1 MTGRSD
7 YVVTIYL
14 DGICRTLSC
23 LALPILPLIRVKAN
37 CLAATGSVKGG
48 NADKANVDSELAGDM
63 KDRLLEGK
71 LADMMHMSKYRR
83 PEL

>member
-1 MTGRSD
+1 MAKARSD
-7 YVVTIYL
+7 CIVTIDL

-23 LALPILPLIRVKAN
+23 SALSILPLIRVKAN
-37 CLAATGSVKGG
+37 CLAATGSTG
-48 NADKANVDSELAGDM
+48 KANVDSELAGDM

-71 LADMMHMSKYRR
+71 FAEMMHMNKYRR